1 MQRLSLLALEL
12 ERLGYDPSDVGSR
25 LEALHLQAI
34 DIGKDLQGLS
44 QNGLVQLR
52 YLGVVAGIKGW
63 CMEFA
68 ERQRIDV
75 NFRNDVSSAVPLEV
89 GLCLLR
95 ILQEALNNAAKHS
108 GTKRIEVRWTEPSG
122 EIHLIISDS
131 GPVSTWKRQ
140 SMAEVWALRVCRS
153 ESDWY
158 MDRLRLTRSRWVE
171 RASTFVSRLTQK
183 RLLNE
188 WLVKG
193 TLAE

>member
-12 ERLGYDPSDVGSR
+12 ERLAYDPSDVGSR
-25 LEALHLQAI
+25 LEALHLQTI

-44 QNGLVQLR
+44 HELHSSKLR

-63 CMEFA
+63 CMEFS

-108 GTKRIEVRWTEPSG
+108 GTKRIEDRLTEPSG
-122 EIHLIISDS
+122 EIHLDISDS
-131 GPVSTWKRQ
+131 DAGFDMEAAKHGQRFGPYQHAGASQTGTWID
-140 SMAEVWALRVCRS
+140 C
-153 ESDWY
+153 D
-158 MDRLRLTRSRWVE
+158 
-171 RASTFVSRLTQK
+171 
-183 RLLNE
+183 
-188 WLVKG
+188 
-193 TLAE
+193 